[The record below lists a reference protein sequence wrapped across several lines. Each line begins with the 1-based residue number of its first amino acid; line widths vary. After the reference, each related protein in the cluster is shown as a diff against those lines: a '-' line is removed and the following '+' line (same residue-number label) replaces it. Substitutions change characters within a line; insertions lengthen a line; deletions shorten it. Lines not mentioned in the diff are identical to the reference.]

1 MVNFYRQKHKF
12 LLVIITRTINTI
24 RIILII
30 VYQKILSINL

>member
-1 MVNFYRQKHKF
+1 MVNFYRQNTRF